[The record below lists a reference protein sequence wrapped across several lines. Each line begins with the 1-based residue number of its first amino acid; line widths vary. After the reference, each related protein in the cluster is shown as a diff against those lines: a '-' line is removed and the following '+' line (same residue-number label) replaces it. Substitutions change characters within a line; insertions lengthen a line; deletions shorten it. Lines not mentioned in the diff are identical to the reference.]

1 MNKHKFC
8 FIICAN
14 KERFLEECLWYI
26 DQLSVP
32 EGYEC
37 ERMVIRDAKSMAG
50 GYNQAMTKSDAKY
63 KIYLHQ
69 DVFILNRNMLQDLL
83 DIFKDP
89 VIGMV
94 GAVGT
99 CDFSAGADYTLK
111 WDVGGAEV
119 SVGTNSRYLIGEKE
133 MGRTEN
139 LADVVCIDGVLMATQ
154 YDLPWEEET
163 FDGWDFYDISQ
174 SVNFLQAGFRVVVPW
189 IRTKEEIWVYHDKGR
204 SAYDA
209 WERYRKVFCDQYRS
223 LGYEYSDIG
232 ILKVNEE
239 LNDQRQQIFKVF
251 QAGNFDLTNE
261 LLNRLGEDN
270 LDLRLCYVALFL
282 SIRGEEIITIGR
294 SSYSE
299 AVELDAF
306 IEVFDEIKFMCR
318 RMYYGNTPAVKEDAW
333 QKIKERLDQGR
344 ITMKMIWATAFVCVG
359 EPNRLWGEVVAR
371 YEGEVRALVRQGD
384 ILGAE
389 HLLLQLDQDK
399 RGKFGNILLILI
411 RILRRELEKNVSP
424 TVFDVSPDPDE
435 LAEHF
440 IQMKLYLRR
449 LEFGLPE
456 WTWME
461 FYEYCKRTCVS
472 DYMIL
477 YLLQNN
483 IFYKE
488 ECCRNLSVLF
498 AKMEGADSM
507 RARLYAGLSEK

>member
-209 WERYRKVFCDQYRS
+209 WERYRKVF
-223 LGYEYSDIG
+223 
-232 ILKVNEE
+232 
-239 LNDQRQQIFKVF
+239 
-251 QAGNFDLTNE
+251 
-261 LLNRLGEDN
+261 
-270 LDLRLCYVALFL
+270 
-282 SIRGEEIITIGR
+282 
-294 SSYSE
+294 
-299 AVELDAF
+299 
-306 IEVFDEIKFMCR
+306 
-318 RMYYGNTPAVKEDAW
+318 
-333 QKIKERLDQGR
+333 
-344 ITMKMIWATAFVCVG
+344 
-359 EPNRLWGEVVAR
+359 
-371 YEGEVRALVRQGD
+371 
-384 ILGAE
+384 
-389 HLLLQLDQDK
+389 
-399 RGKFGNILLILI
+399 
-411 RILRRELEKNVSP
+411 
-424 TVFDVSPDPDE
+424 
-435 LAEHF
+435 
-440 IQMKLYLRR
+440 
-449 LEFGLPE
+449 
-456 WTWME
+456 
-461 FYEYCKRTCVS
+461 
-472 DYMIL
+472 
-477 YLLQNN
+477 
-483 IFYKE
+483 
-488 ECCRNLSVLF
+488 
-498 AKMEGADSM
+498 
-507 RARLYAGLSEK
+507 